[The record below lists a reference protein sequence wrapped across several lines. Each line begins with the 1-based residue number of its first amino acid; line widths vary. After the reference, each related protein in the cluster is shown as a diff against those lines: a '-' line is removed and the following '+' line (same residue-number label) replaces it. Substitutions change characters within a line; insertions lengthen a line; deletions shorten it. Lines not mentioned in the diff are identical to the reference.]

1 MAVDGPRS
9 TLAKSLKIIF
19 EDISHRGICYERI
32 QNTIG
37 NLRNMP
43 LKNTYDQFT
52 LNTGWCF
59 FSLGYLP

>member
-37 NLRNMP
+37 KKRNMP
-43 LKNTYDQFT
+43 LKNMTSSLQI
-52 LNTGWCF
+52 LAGI
-59 FSLGYLP
+59 FSTWIYAP